1 MKRLILNSNKKTSSL
16 DPMPT
21 QLVVDC
27 LDLLLPIITKMIN
40 MSLETASFPH
50 KWKEADVQPKLK
62 KYGADIVFKN
72 LRPISNLSFVSK
84 LAERS
89 AYNQLDDHL
98 SFYNLYPKNQ
108 SAYRA
113 FHSTETALLR
123 VKNDILMNMDKQHVT
138 LLVLPDLS
146 AAFDTVDHTVLLRRM
161 NSNFG
166 VSGSALRWLTS
177 YLFERSQRVT
187 INGASS
193 ELFGIKN
200 GVPQGSCLGPLLFVL
215 YVSDLLDLINSHLPN
230 SHAYADDTQLYVSF
244 RADSRA
250 SKEKAILTV
259 EKCIDSIKQW
269 MLTNKLKLNDE
280 KTEILL
286 IGTRQQLE
294 KVDFNSI
301 RVGSTTVNCTGTAK
315 NLGCWFDAKLDFNTH
330 VTKCCKASFFHIF
343 NIRRIRKFLTRETTQ
358 ILVQALVI
366 SRLDYCNSLFYGL
379 PSTCLR
385 KLQSVQNTAAR
396 LITNTPRFSHI
407 TPVLSSLHWLPIKFR
422 IQFKILLLTFKILNN
437 QAPPYLKELVTLKVP
452 TKYHL
457 RSHTDNLLLQLPRK
471 KTKKTLGDRSFE
483 IAAPTLW
490 NEIP

>member
-1 MKRLILNSNKKTSSL
+1 MNQARQIFYSNLIMENSTDQRKLFKISKALFSHKTELNFPQYKDSTVLANDIGQYFVHKITHIRSELDTASPPEQTVIPTTRYSSPLNCIQELHHFSPMTEDDMKRLILNSNKKTSSL

-89 AYNQLDDHL
+89 AYNQLYDHL

-138 LLVLPDLS
+138 LLCLLELS

-343 NIRRIRKFLTRETTQ
+343 NIRRIRKF
-358 ILVQALVI
+358 
-366 SRLDYCNSLFYGL
+366 
-379 PSTCLR
+379 
-385 KLQSVQNTAAR
+385 
-396 LITNTPRFSHI
+396 
-407 TPVLSSLHWLPIKFR
+407 PI
-422 IQFKILLLTFKILNN
+422 
-437 QAPPYLKELVTLKVP
+437 
-452 TKYHL
+452 
-457 RSHTDNLLLQLPRK
+457 
-471 KTKKTLGDRSFE
+471 
-483 IAAPTLW
+483 
-490 NEIP
+490 